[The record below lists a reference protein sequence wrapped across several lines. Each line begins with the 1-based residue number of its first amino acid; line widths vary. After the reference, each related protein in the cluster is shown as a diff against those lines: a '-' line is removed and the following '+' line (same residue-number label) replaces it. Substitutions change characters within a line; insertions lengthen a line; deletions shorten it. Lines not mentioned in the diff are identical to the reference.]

1 MAAPDAPPAPVA
13 PRPWWHK
20 NAWKIAYFA
29 AGILFIGLSRFFVPF
44 WPRFIILSAWAVGM
58 ALIFIRQLEA
68 GK

>member
-1 MAAPDAPPAPVA
+1 MAAPDPRAS
-13 PRPWWHK
+13 RPWWRRHG
-20 NAWKIAYFA
+20 WKVAYFA

-68 GK
+68 DK

>member
-1 MAAPDAPPAPVA
+1 MTTPDPTPIPGA
-13 PRPWWHK
+13 PRPWWRK
-20 NAWKIAYFA
+20 NAWKIGYFA

-44 WPRFIILSAWAVGM
+44 WPRFIILSVWAVGM